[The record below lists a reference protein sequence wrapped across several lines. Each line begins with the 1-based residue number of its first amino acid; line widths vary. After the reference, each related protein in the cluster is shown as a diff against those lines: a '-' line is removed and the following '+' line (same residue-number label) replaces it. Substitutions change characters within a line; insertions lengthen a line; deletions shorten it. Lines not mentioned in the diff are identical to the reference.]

1 MRKDTRKK
9 IGLTVFTVAGV
20 LTVASLVYA
29 SGGGDMTGEHGTLSP
44 AKLKDLLWRV
54 MNFTAL
60 VVILV
65 LALKKPIANGLK
77 GRRQGIQQQF
87 DELEARKSEAEQTYK
102 EYEGRLAKLDGEVKS
117 IIEAAVAQGES
128 EKVRIIEDAN
138 RAADDIKRQA
148 ENAVQHEIAEAKKNL
163 KDDVA
168 EQAAKMAE
176 ELIKKNLNDADQV
189 TLINDYLEKVGGMQ

>member
-1 MRKDTRKK
+1 
-9 IGLTVFTVAGV
+9 
-20 LTVASLVYA
+20 
-29 SGGGDMTGEHGTLSP
+29 
-44 AKLKDLLWRV
+44 DLLWRV
-54 MNFTAL
+54 MNFTVL

-65 LALKKPIANGLK
+65 LALKKPIVNGLK

-102 EYEGRLAKLDGEVKS
+102 EYEGRLAKLDDEVS
-117 IIEAAVAQGES
+117 RIIEAAVAQGES

-138 RAADDIKRQA
+138 RAAEDIKRQA
-148 ENAVQHEIAEAKKNL
+148 ENAVQHEITEAKKNL